1 MAQILS
7 GIYFPSLPR
16 KWSPLPVFLA
26 VSPTLR
32 FLGFWWSGSRSQH
45 PELASCSC
53 SQFCQSLASGSCL
66 LFCSRLSIPG
76 FPDGAQS
83 SLQLFAFKSDL
94 VWGWH
99 SDSPGRTSHPLSQ
112 HNATETKEHGE
123 PSEKAGFLATFTAFV
138 HELLGTEAASD
149 LLPAPA
155 WGWEKG
161 MASLALLELGAQ
173 LPHHWPVSQ
182 PGRQRRKCQICP
194 GSKKSPRHGFYTA
207 AEFSQQTCT
216 ETYSVGLWWPWSVS
230 RVVNP
235 SSALGPG
242 KTGE

>member
-1 MAQILS
+1 MAQILLR
-7 GIYFPSLPR
+7 IHFPSSPR
-16 KWSPLPVFLA
+16 KWGPLPVLLL

-32 FLGFWWSGSRSQH
+32 FLGFWWGGSRSLH

-76 FPDGAQS
+76 FPDGAQG

-99 SDSPGRTSHPLSQ
+99 SDSPGHTSHPLSQ
-112 HNATETKEHGE
+112 QKATETKEHGE

-138 HELLGTEAASD
+138 HELLGTEATSD

-155 WGWEKG
+155 WGWGEG
-161 MASLALLELGAQ
+161 DGGSAFAGA
-173 LPHHWPVSQ
+173 
-182 PGRQRRKCQICP
+182 G
-194 GSKKSPRHGFYTA
+194 
-207 AEFSQQTCT
+207 
-216 ETYSVGLWWPWSVS
+216 
-230 RVVNP
+230 
-235 SSALGPG
+235 SSARPPLAYQSAWEAE
-242 KTGE
+242 T